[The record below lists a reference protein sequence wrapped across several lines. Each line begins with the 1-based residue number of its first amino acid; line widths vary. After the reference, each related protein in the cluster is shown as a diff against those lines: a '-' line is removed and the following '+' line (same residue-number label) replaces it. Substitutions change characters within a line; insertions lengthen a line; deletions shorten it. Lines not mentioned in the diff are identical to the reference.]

1 MRIDFIVRR
10 GEAPEHMLF
19 LTGVVDATPITQ
31 FARSLVDGY
40 NSVEQIRLSTSR
52 RVPDRWNFACGGS
65 SGPRLPG
72 RQRWSTRCR
81 SKMSSSLLQRRCSAT
96 KCMTVEEK
104 VRGWMRA
111 SKKGHRHRIEY
122 RLRRQSGCN
131 PAILEYTQVSTN
143 QTSDHRF
150 PTTDTT

>member
-1 MRIDFIVRR
+1 M
-10 GEAPEHMLF
+10 
-19 LTGVVDATPITQ
+19 
-31 FARSLVDGY
+31 
-40 NSVEQIRLSTSR
+40 SR
-52 RVPDRWNFACGGS
+52 RVPDRWNFACDGS
-65 SGPRLPG
+65 GIGQRLPG

-81 SKMSSSLLQRRCSAT
+81 SKMSSSLLQRRCSVTKCHTVEEKVCRAKMSSSLLQRRCSAT

-104 VRGWMRA
+104 ARGWKRS
-111 SKKGHRHRIEY
+111 SKKGHRYRIEY